1 MDCGLTTV
9 RLACILQ
16 VMAPKYNR
24 ENLTQIEAATDNQG
38 DAMYFVTL
46 LDGGSAIYLE
56 ACRNFKQKPRTDDLE
71 IMTTAASIQ
80 QKAFKGL
87 VDIFYNDSDD
97 TDYATAITSLLNE
110 HSNKRVAYLNQLVG
124 ENIFSELTLTQIYN
138 ADVDA
143 ITQKNTITDIVTAL
157 FESKLTSDQQTFVA
171 IASSSKNPNV
181 LQNKLAIPSVGL
193 AIGGLAL
200 GAWMLRNKPKT

>member
-1 MDCGLTTV
+1 
-9 RLACILQ
+9 
-16 VMAPKYNR
+16 MAPKYNR

-171 IASSSKNPNV
+171 IVSSSKNPNV
-181 LQNKLAIPSVGL
+181 LQNKLAVPSVGL

>member
-171 IASSSKNPNV
+171 IVSSSKNPNV
-181 LQNKLAIPSVGL
+181 LQNKLAVPSVGL